1 MKHWT
6 VSLVREGKV
15 SREWHVWAETLT
27 VGSHGAAKVRL
38 PLPAEPWALRIT
50 ELPEPQVFEVAE
62 FTLRIAD
69 TTAERGRL
77 WERAQVRIVTAADRL
92 EQGEIPNGP
101 AVPSTLKTAVTA
113 LCLAGLTH
121 FLAESLADKEPD
133 FLEVRSSSV
142 SAPATISIETPT
154 APFAVRDTSAAPRDL
169 ASLGRRVAASKAPS
183 VVMSGILS
191 APVTHPQMAHQG
203 SGAGAY
209 ATTPEALSLAAAT
222 ASAARRDGYAQEW
235 ESLDQPPPEPPH

>member
-6 VSLVREGKV
+6 VSLVRGGKV

-38 PLPAEPWALRIT
+38 PLPAEPWALRLT
-50 ELPEPQVFEVAE
+50 ELAEPQVFQVAE

-92 EQGEIPNGP
+92 EYEGRTGAP
-101 AVPSTLKTAVTA
+101 AGPSTLKTAVTA

-121 FLAESLADKEPD
+121 FVAESLADKDPD
-133 FLEVRSSSV
+133 LLEARTSSV
-142 SAPATISIETPT
+142 SASAAVSIEAPA
-154 APFAVRDTSAAPRDL
+154 APFTVRDTSAAPRDL
-169 ASLGRRVAASKAPS
+169 AALESRVAASKAPS
-183 VVMSGILS
+183 AVMSGILS
-191 APVTHPQMAHQG
+191 VPVGHPQLVQQG
-203 SGAGAY
+203 SGGGAY
-209 ATTPEALSLAAAT
+209 ATTPESLSLAGAT
-222 ASAARRDGYAQEW
+222 ASATRRDRYAQEW